1 MALLLVRGRHRA
13 LRLVRLCCAALV
25 IVSGCKSSPSA
36 DVPQPGA
43 TGRTTPI
50 PTPLEALNRGIMF
63 LVEHQNPDGSWG
75 AFESARPGEIYLGT
89 TASHRAFRDASSA
102 LCVMALIGPSRTD
115 AAALLA
121 MQRGIDF
128 LLTTPAVARAT
139 GDTFYDTWTHTY
151 LIEAL
156 SMVCRD
162 ERFAHKRGEIESVV
176 RREIEILCQRQAAEG
191 GWGYYDFGWA
201 RPTPTGDQSTSFN
214 TASALLAFRAAREAG
229 FDVSQHTIDDALSCL
244 QRLRLPSG
252 AYVYGTYAQLN
263 PGALYNYVKGSLGR
277 SQPCNLTLYTFDRGV
292 SHDDLLAGIHNF
304 REFHHFIEIGKGR
317 PYPHEA
323 WYFTAGY
330 YFLYGHWYAA
340 RVIDELE
347 SDELQRDFRGWL
359 AHTIARLQD
368 PDGSW
373 FDFPLYGYHKFYGTA
388 FAVMTLQR
396 CLEPRDGRN
405 HRGGAESAATMTMT
419 PTIRAVSTPPRSA
432 NGR

>member
-1 MALLLVRGRHRA
+1 MPSRVIGR
-13 LRLVRLCCAALV
+13 CAALMMALMMMMLV
-25 IVSGCKSSPSA
+25 MAAGCTASRRADSP
-36 DVPQPGA
+36 QLGA

-50 PTPLEALNRGIMF
+50 PTPAEALDRGVTF
-63 LVEHQNPDGSWG
+63 LIEHQNPDGSWG
-75 AFESARPGEIYLGT
+75 SFESARPGEIYLGT

-102 LCVMALIGPSRTD
+102 LCVMALIEPSRTD
-115 AAALLA
+115 AEALAALE
-121 MQRGIDF
+121 RGLDF
-128 LLTTPAVARAT
+128 LLATPPVTRAT

-151 LIEAL
+151 LVESL
-156 SMVCRD
+156 SLISRD
-162 ERFAHKRGEIESVV
+162 ERFADRRPAIESVV
-176 RREIEILCQRQAAEG
+176 RREIEILCERQAAEG

-214 TASALLAFRAAREAG
+214 TASALLAFHAAREAG
-229 FDVSQHTIDDALSCL
+229 FAVPQHTIDDALTCL
-244 QRLRLPSG
+244 ERLRLPSG

-277 SQPCNLTLYTFDRGV
+277 SQPCNLALHTYEKGV
-292 SHDDLLAGIHNF
+292 SRDDLLAGMNNF

-347 SDELQRDFRGWL
+347 SQEMQRDFRGWL
-359 AHTIARLQD
+359 AQTIARLQD

-373 FDFPLYGYHKFYGTA
+373 FDFPLYGYHRFYGTA

-396 CLEPRDGRN
+396 CLGQRAGDPS
-405 HRGGAESAATMTMT
+405 AESLVKVAT
-419 PTIRAVSTPPRSA
+419 SF
-432 NGR
+432 